1 MLHSWLCN
9 HSIKHAH
16 DHPVTALCEWRGHL
30 ASICKDVLKIWKSKD
45 WEVIGEG
52 FGHRKGANSLLCSP
66 QTGDY
71 PYNTLGMLISSSNDG
86 YMYFWDVRALIFHRT
101 TVHASLRMKYF
112 FRMTA
117 DDFTTM
123 NVEER
128 NRNEKPPKIPT
139 PITAMLWSANG
150 QILYTGDRKTRVK
163 GWGGFS
169 AMYTSIPVEEFDL
182 EEERL
187 KLAAEEKEEMLRR
200 MRSGGGKS
208 DGIKKALADQMSGMK
223 LEEDGNS
230 KK

>member
-1 MLHSWLCN
+1 M
-9 HSIKHAH
+9 
-16 DHPVTALCEWRGHL
+16 
-30 ASICKDVLKIWKSKD
+30 KIWKSKD

-128 NRNEKPPKIPT
+128 NRNEKPPNIPI

-223 LEEDGNS
+223 LDEDGNS